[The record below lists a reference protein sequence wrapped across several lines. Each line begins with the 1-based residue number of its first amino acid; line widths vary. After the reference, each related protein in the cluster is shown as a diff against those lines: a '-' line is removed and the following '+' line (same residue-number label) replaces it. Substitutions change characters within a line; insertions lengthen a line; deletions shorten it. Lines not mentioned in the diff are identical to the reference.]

1 MKCFKKIIRYITL
14 LIFFTMANSLSSPF
28 ALGAPP
34 LKASNQDGAS
44 EENIGIYDPSK
55 KDIDGIEGM
64 VAGMQISPRSG
75 NTEKGIKRHRDD
87 NIDSVSEGH
96 FCKEKH
102 LLETDDPHHLNTDIG
117 ERAVSDPATPNKKI
131 KLSMSEEKS
140 NAPVL
145 LLDDD
150 NNKASDGLLEYLEY
164 YVTNEEKIIL
174 SNIANDQSYEAKF
187 LYLKEEGPTSDS
199 YINIDTYRTLY
210 WALRNNKLS
219 EWDFMEHNHCLSCSL
234 MYRPDSKL
242 YHDIASNVKT
252 FKIEHSEKDG
262 EEISY
267 DNLNKARYC
276 IEFHTGTE
284 HDLCMDTTTIVSKYD
299 NVYYNQRTG
308 ISRLRSILAWY
319 ADGLPI
325 SRNMLGTL
333 CITKSRYSN
342 TGLTAL
348 LDINSFA
355 KTCFLLSPHS
365 SVDVVDVRPTF
376 SFGDINGLIELRR
389 KNAHPLALFFPD
401 IKSLEEPDD
410 RWAGNLSYIHDFRH
424 IRAMQALERK
434 NRTFL
439 LDVSELIIDPL
450 LQYANKN
457 TQSLNTKQLTESSEF
472 HFLGKIKVL
481 IENLPSKTKE
491 HSNEKMARINNLL
504 CNNKDW
510 HKKLVK
516 VKNRIVDQADPTM
529 SYVHYGAPIMAD
541 ALLCR
546 LENKEFHFLL
556 LNYILY
562 FAFEKKN
569 NNNVYELCNSL
580 LHPNSCFDHEGDI
593 DDNNSIDLENFNI
606 IYKLWSDIY
615 TQSTS
620 NCY

>member
-1 MKCFKKIIRYITL
+1 MKCFKKIIKYITL

-64 VAGMQISPRSG
+64 VAGMHISPRSG
-75 NTEKGIKRHRDD
+75 NTEKGISPPRPD
-87 NIDSVSEGH
+87 NIASVSEGH
-96 FCKEKH
+96 YCEEQH
-102 LLETDDPHHLNTDIG
+102 
-117 ERAVSDPATPNKKI
+117 
-131 KLSMSEEKS
+131 LSMSEEQS
-140 NAPVL
+140 NTADS

-164 YVTNEEKIIL
+164 YVTNEEKNIL
-174 SNIANDQSYEAKF
+174 SNIADDQSYEAKF

-252 FKIEHSEKDG
+252 FKIKHSEKDG
-262 EEISY
+262 EKISY

-284 HDLCMDTTTIVSKYD
+284 RDLCMGTTTIVSKYD

-308 ISRLRSILAWY
+308 ISRLRSILEWHEN
-319 ADGLPI
+319 GSPI
-325 SRNMLGTL
+325 GVNMLGAL
-333 CITKSRYSN
+333 YIMKSYYSN
-342 TGLTAL
+342 TEFTAL
-348 LDINSFA
+348 LYINSFA
-355 KTCFLLSPHS
+355 KTCFLLSSYS
-365 SVDVVDVRPTF
+365 SVEDVVDARPTF
-376 SFGDINGLIELRR
+376 SFGDINGLIKLRR

-401 IKSLEEPDD
+401 IKSLEKPYNT
-410 RWAGNLSYIHDFRH
+410 WAGNLPYIYGFRH
-424 IRAMQALERK
+424 IRDMQALGRK

-439 LDVSELIIDPL
+439 LDVSAFIIDPL
-450 LQYANKN
+450 LQYANKK
-457 TQSLNTKQLTESSEF
+457 TPSLNTKQLTESS
-472 HFLGKIKVL
+472 FLGKLKVL

-491 HSNEKMARINNLL
+491 HSNEKMASINHSL

-510 HKKLVK
+510 HKKLVE
-516 VKNRIVDQADPTM
+516 VKNTIVYQARHTM
-529 SYVHYGAPIMAD
+529 PYVHYGVPIMAD
-541 ALLCR
+541 ALLCS
-546 LENKEFHFLL
+546 LENKEMHFLL

-562 FAFEKKN
+562 FAFENKN
-569 NNNVYELCNSL
+569 NNNVYELCNRL
-580 LHPNSCFDHEGDI
+580 LSPNSCFPHKGYTDK
-593 DDNNSIDLENFNI
+593 NNSIDLENFNI

-615 TQSTS
+615 TQSNS

>member
-75 NTEKGIKRHRDD
+75 NTEKGISLPRPD
-87 NIDSVSEGH
+87 NIASVSEDH
-96 FCKEKH
+96 YCEKKH
-102 LLETDDPHHLNTDIG
+102 LLETDDPRHLNTDIG
-117 ERAVSDPATPNKKI
+117 EKAVSNTVIPNKKTN
-131 KLSMSEEKS
+131 LSMSQEQS
-140 NAPVL
+140 NAADS

-262 EEISY
+262 VEISY
-267 DNLNKARYC
+267 DNLSKARYD

-284 HDLCMDTTTIVSKYD
+284 RDLCMGTTVTLSQYDDTYS
-299 NVYYNQRTG
+299 RGTG
-308 ISRLRSILAWY
+308 ISRLRSTLEWH
-319 ADGLPI
+319 ADGAPVCR
-325 SRNMLGTL
+325 SMLGAL
-333 CITKSRYSN
+333 NVIKSNYSN

-355 KTCFLLSPHS
+355 KTCFLLSSYS
-365 SVDVVDVRPTF
+365 SVEDVVDVRPTF

-510 HKKLVK
+510 HKKLVE
-516 VKNRIVDQADPTM
+516 VKHTIVDQARHTM
-529 SYVHYGAPIMAD
+529 SYVHYGVPIMAD